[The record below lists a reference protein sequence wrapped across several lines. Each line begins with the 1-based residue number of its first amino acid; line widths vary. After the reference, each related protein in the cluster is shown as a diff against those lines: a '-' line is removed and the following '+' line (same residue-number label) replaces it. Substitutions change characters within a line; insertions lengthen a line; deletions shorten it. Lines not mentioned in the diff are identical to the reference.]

1 MINWDNVEFAKE
13 STSPYG
19 DAYIEVHFGKQYV
32 DVKETLQEID
42 EKCLHATAWKKL
54 KTKPAAIGLA
64 SAST

>member
-42 EKCLHATAWKKL
+42 EKCLHATA
-54 KTKPAAIGLA
+54 
-64 SAST
+64 